1 VVPRKPLGK
10 QLAIIAELEHGG
22 HNSAAAKELLAI
34 LHKSQHMHEDHW
46 ERILRVDRS
55 IGCHACSAANMAR
68 L

>member
-46 ERILRVDRS
+46 ERILRELQ
-55 IGCHACSAANMAR
+55 A
-68 L
+68 